1 MFKSELPEPILLTS
15 EPNARKCSNR
25 NSWNAFPYFLRPMLE
40 NVQIGAPGTHFV
52 DFWAHC
58 QKILKS
64 GFLEHIVDF
73 CAHCKQ
79 MLKSELLEP
88 IFLISGPQCY
98 KILEPEFLEPI
109 LSTSN
114 HNARKCSNQSSWNPF
129 CRFLKQGQ
137 AILKSEFR
145 D

>member
-1 MFKSELPEPILLTS
+1 MLKSELPEPILSTS

-25 NSWNAFPYFLRPMLE
+25 SSWNAFPDFLRPMLE
-40 NVQIGAPGTHFV
+40 NVQIGAPGTNFV

-88 IFLISGPQCY
+88 IFLISGPNAG
-98 KILEPEFLEPI
+98 KFL
-109 LSTSN
+109 N
-114 HNARKCSNQSSWNPF
+114 RNSWNPF
-129 CRFLKQGQ
+129 CRLLIPMPENARIRAPGIHFV
-137 AILKSEFR
+137 AS
-145 D
+145 